1 MDEIRNIIAAVRSL
15 EHGFKQAISA
25 KQSEWDAKQ
34 SEWDAKEKAYKLQ
47 IAELEKLIKEK
58 NGQT

>member
-1 MDEIRNIIAAVRSL
+1 MDEIRNIIAAIRSL

-25 KQSEWDAKQ
+25 KQN
-34 SEWDAKEKAYKLQ
+34 EWDAKEKAYKLQ
-47 IAELEKLIKEK
+47 ISELEKLIKEK